1 MYVQC
6 ALVLQFPQYAELLGA
21 DLAVRFPGLKID
33 CVVGPALGGVV
44 VAHEVARKLRV
55 RALFTERVNGVMTL
69 RRGFHVAPGERVLIV
84 EDVVTT
90 GGSVKE
96 AAAAV
101 ESLGGK
107 IVGFGA
113 LIDRSGGKAELGLPF
128 HALLTLNAV
137 SWDAAE
143 CPLCPSGIPAVKPGS
158 RTR

>member
-1 MYVQC
+1 
-6 ALVLQFPQYAELLGA
+6 LQFPKYAETLGT
-21 DLAVRFPGLKID
+21 DLARKFTGTEID

-44 VAHEVARKLRV
+44 VAHEVARARGV
-55 RALFTERVNGVMTL
+55 RALFTERVDGAMKL
-69 RRGFHVAPGERVLIV
+69 RRGFHMAPGDRVLIV

-101 ESLGGK
+101 ESLGGE

-113 LIDRSGGKAELGLPF
+113 LIDRSGGKADFGLPF

-137 SWDAAE
+137 SWDSGQ
-143 CPLCPSGIPAVKPGS
+143 CPLCRAGIPAVKPGS
-158 RTR
+158 RS